1 MALVLVASMLG
12 NAIFGIILLKF
23 QGSGTEKFF
32 VVIAV
37 SLNLLLL
44 GFFKYL
50 SFLTENLNVVLS
62 QLGFSNITVVLLPT
76 PIGIS
81 FFTFQSLSYVIDVYR
96 KQAPVANHMETVSIY
111 ISLFPTLLAGP
122 ILRYANMAP
131 QIENRVVTIAL
142 FAEGVRRFILGLGK
156 KVLIADT
163 LAVPANHVF
172 AIPSDQLTASL
183 SWFGIGCYTLQ
194 IYFDFSGYSDMA
206 IGLGRMMGFRFIEN
220 FNYPYISGSIREFW
234 RRWNISLS
242 TWLRDYLYIPLGGNK
257 CSPLRTYFNLITV
270 FFLCGLWHGASW
282 TFVVWGLFH
291 GSFLILERA
300 FLENWLNRLG
310 RVISTFYSVTVVTV
324 GWVFFR
330 SETFQGATNFI
341 KAMAGF
347 GTGTGTLYHV
357 GLYATQ
363 EVWVALT
370 IGILGATPF
379 VPWIT
384 NLTSDSPF
392 KSPHAFHPVF
402 RSAVLAIHIAVL
414 TSVLVLSVMYIAAG
428 TYNPFIY
435 FRF

>member
-131 QIENRVVTIAL
+131 YIENRVVTIAL